1 MKEDLRIIVQGSPS
15 AEAAWN
21 RTREYLQAR
30 ILGLMQQA
38 GAMIPLAF
46 CGGTSL
52 RFLYGAPR
60 FSEDL
65 DFSMER
71 PTGDFSLAS
80 CMDRVLRGFIREG
93 YDATLRGRELSPVSS
108 FLLRF
113 PGLPFEMGMS
123 PRKTQVLSIKVDV
136 DTHPPAG
143 AGLEITIVRKFMAL
157 RLQHHDRPSL
167 LAGKLHAVLT
177 RGYPKGR
184 DYYDLLWYMTSPEW
198 PTPNML
204 MLENALR
211 QTGWPEERI
220 RSLDAGELLSTR
232 FRSLDWEAVRRDV
245 LPFLGRPEEADLLNE
260 QDMLRITG
268 SFLERTRAPRENMKE
283 PR

>member
-1 MKEDLRIIVQGSPS
+1 MKEDLHGIVEGSPS
-15 AEAAWN
+15 AETAWN

-52 RFLYGAPR
+52 RFLYGTSR

-71 PTGDFSLAS
+71 PAGDFSLAS

-93 YDATLRGRELSPVSS
+93 YDATLRGRELSSVSS

-123 PRKTQVLSIKVDV
+123 PRRTQVLSIKVGV
-136 DTHPPAG
+136 DTHPPGG
-143 AGLEITIVRKFMAL
+143 AGLEITIVRKFLVL

-198 PTPNML
+198 PPPNML
-204 MLENALR
+204 MLGNALC
-211 QTGWPEERI
+211 QTGWPEERVH
-220 RSLDAGELLSTR
+220 SLDVGDVLRTR
-232 FRSLDWEAVRRDV
+232 FRSLDWAAVRRDV
-245 LPFLGRPEEADLLNE
+245 LPFLGKPEEVDLLNE
-260 QDMLRITG
+260 QDMLRILG
-268 SFLERTRAPRENMKE
+268 SFIERTHAPETT
-283 PR
+283 